1 MGCNMSLKP
10 RLLESPFDFFP
21 EKLGEVSSEYGERF
35 HQDIMAVE
43 KASGP
48 KVFWQTIA
56 VH

>member
-1 MGCNMSLKP
+1 MSLKP
-10 RLLESPFDFFP
+10 RLLESHIDFFP